1 MKDDRVLE
9 FPARPGGVSE
19 EVVHA
24 VDALLFAAGAPVTE
38 AALADALEVAP
49 EVVRAALDVLG
60 PRREHGGVE
69 LVRVAG
75 GWQLRTAPRFGERV
89 RRLRG
94 SRARRLSPVALEVL
108 SVVAYRQ
115 PVTRRE
121 IDEVRGVA
129 SGHLLRR
136 LVEAGVVRVAGR
148 RASPGKPLEYR
159 TTSAFLTSFGLR
171 SLEDLPTLAE
181 LEELGEPRAGGS
193 KGEPGSIP
201 G

>member
-1 MKDDRVLE
+1 MTDDRVLE

-24 VDALLFAAGAPVTE
+24 VEALLFSAGSPVTD
-38 AALADALEVAP
+38 AALADALEVDP
-49 EVVRAALDVLG
+49 EVVRAALAVLG
-60 PRREHGGVE
+60 TRREQGGVE
-69 LVRVAG
+69 LARVAG
-75 GWQLRTAPRFGERV
+75 GWQLRTAPRFGDRV

-94 SRARRLSPVALEVL
+94 SRVRPLSPAALEAL
-108 SVVAYRQ
+108 SVIAYRQ

-121 IDEVRGVA
+121 LDEVRGVA

-136 LVEAGVVRVAGR
+136 LVEVGVVRVAGR

-159 TTSAFLTSFGLR
+159 TTTAFLAAFGLR
-171 SLEDLPTLAE
+171 SLDDLPTLAE
-181 LEELGEPRAGGS
+181 LEELGQPRAGGS
-193 KGEPGSIP
+193 KGEPGSTP